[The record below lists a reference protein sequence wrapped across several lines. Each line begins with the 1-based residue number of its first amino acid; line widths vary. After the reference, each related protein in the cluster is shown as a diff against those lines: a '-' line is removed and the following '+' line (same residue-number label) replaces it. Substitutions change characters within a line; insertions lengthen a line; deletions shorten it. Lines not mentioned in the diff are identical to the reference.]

1 MSWIPQPQTPSGM
14 AERPVSQDKAQR
26 GMAKPSSSPVVVDS
40 VCRKCLPW
48 PPPPLPHS
56 QSEDS
61 SPTET
66 APKMSQTCLLDAA
79 AHHKL
84 CLHAYLHET
93 TPPPRPAILPSSW
106 CPFSSREP
114 SVPTSLSILCVCVS
128 VCLALVSIPLPLS
141 PVCPWDRGRTQQS
154 STLKR
159 DLNKRVDTGFRGTLI
174 GQRREG
180 SCRSRLIH
188 AEEVVREK
196 KEGNKKKQRR
206 KEQKGL

>member
-14 AERPVSQDKAQR
+14 AEQPLSQDEAQR

-48 PPPPLPHS
+48 PPPPFPHS

-128 VCLALVSIPLPLS
+128 VSYLHSLA
-141 PVCPWDRGRTQQS
+141 TQS
-154 STLKR
+154 SLSLGPRKDSSKQHLEKGPEQESGHWLPGNSHR
-159 DLNKRVDTGFRGTLI
+159 SEE
-174 GQRREG
+174 RRP
-180 SCRSRLIH
+180 L
-188 AEEVVREK
+188 
-196 KEGNKKKQRR
+196 
-206 KEQKGL
+206 